1 MFVDTTRD
9 VEENFVGPFG
19 LPVNVKCVGQASDSV
34 TFSVLDYTPHPHCD
48 RFVVSGD
55 AFAVDPGGQLNTV
68 APLDHEGCDAY
79 SVTVRATGNAP
90 HLFDDA
96 MVRFVAFGAPCLC
109 SF

>member
-1 MFVDTTRD
+1 M
-9 VEENFVGPFG
+9 
-19 LPVNVKCVGQASDSV
+19 NVKCVGQASDSV
-34 TFSVLDYTPHPHCD
+34 TFSVLDYTHPHCD

-79 SVTVRATGNAP
+79 SVTVRATGGI

-96 MVRFVAFGAPCLC
+96 TVRFVAFGAPRLC